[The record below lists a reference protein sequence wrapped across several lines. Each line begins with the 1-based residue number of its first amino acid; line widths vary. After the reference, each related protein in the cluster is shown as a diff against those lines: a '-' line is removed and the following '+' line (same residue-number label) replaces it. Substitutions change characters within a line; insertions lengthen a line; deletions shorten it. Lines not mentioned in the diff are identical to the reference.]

1 MTFVFGVFQNFLA
14 GLSYYRYL
22 LTFVLAIAEGPMVM
36 VASGILLRL
45 GFFYFW
51 PIYLSLMLG
60 DFAADLAW
68 YWVGFYG
75 GRRFVERFGKY
86 FSLTPEVLER
96 LENFFHKHQDKIL
109 FISKITMGFGFA
121 MATLLTAGIVRIPF
135 RRYALFNFLGG
146 FVWTGI
152 LLFLGYFF
160 GNLYAVLNKGF
171 KIVFIIGLA
180 VLMVGLLYGGGRYF
194 KGLLLKNRL

>member
-1 MTFVFGVFQNFLA
+1 MNFVFGVFQNFLA

-22 LTFVLAIAEGPMVM
+22 LIFVLALFEGPMVM

-45 GFFYFW
+45 NFFYFW
-51 PIYLSLMLG
+51 PVYLSLMLG
-60 DFAADLAW
+60 DFVADLVW

-75 GRRFVERFGKY
+75 GRRFVDRFGKY

-96 LENFFHKHQDKIL
+96 LENFFHRHQDKIL

-121 MATLLTAGIVRIPF
+121 VATLLTAGIVRIPF
-135 RRYALFNFLGG
+135 KRYALFNFLGG

-171 KIVFIIGLA
+171 KVVFIIGLA

-194 KGLLLKNRL
+194 KTLLLKNKL